1 MIMMIRTTQMVHL
14 PINTRINQDLIIT
27 DTIEVGAIIVVLEA
41 VEHIT
46 IEEMETIE
54 VVTEITM

>member
-1 MIMMIRTTQMVHL
+1 MIMRTRITQMDPP

-27 DTIEVGAIIVVLEA
+27 DTREVGVIIEVLEA

-46 IEEMETIE
+46 IEEMETIKG
-54 VVTEITM
+54 VIEITM